1 MPSTPSNPSLT
12 NSNQLMD
19 LLQKEEIVECHDIT
33 ESTAKEFLE
42 LADRKNLK
50 LSYNPHTKK
59 IKIVMPTW
67 IHSGCL
73 NWVQDWVAE
82 LRRSEQWDWETIW
95 AAGKGELRVFAG
107 EYANRII
114 MPDCAVFISALDYPT
129 IAMEVAYA
137 ETYENLKKDARLL
150 LEGTEG
156 EISIAILV
164 KIVPLEPDESR
175 VQSAFVQLYEYD
187 SLRNKAIPRGGRKT
201 LFPVP
206 DNHASQKIEFS
217 WGDVLKTQLSEIQP
231 ASAKPPPLLLD
242 DLRKIINGCTDRHVR
257 LRTRRGYLGN

>member
-1 MPSTPSNPSLT
+1 
-12 NSNQLMD
+12 MD
-19 LLQKEEIVECHDIT
+19 LLQKEEIVECHNIP
-33 ESTAKEFLE
+33 EPRAEEFLE

-59 IKIVMPTW
+59 IKIVLPNW

-73 NWVQDWVAE
+73 NWVQDWVAD
-82 LRRSEQWDWETIW
+82 LRRSEQWGRGTIW
-95 AAGKGELRVFAG
+95 AAGEGELRVFAG

-129 IAMEVAYA
+129 ITMEVAYT
-137 ETYENLKKDARLL
+137 ETYENLKEDARLL
-150 LEGTEG
+150 LEGTAG

-164 KIVPLEPDESR
+164 KIVPLKPDESR
-175 VQSAFVQLYEYD
+175 VRSACVQLYEYD
-187 SLRNKAIPRGGRKT
+187 SLQNKAIPRGGRET

-206 DNHASQKIEFS
+206 QNHASQKIEFS
-217 WGDVLKTQLSEIQP
+217 WGGILKTQLSQMQP

-242 DLRKIINGCTDRHVR
+242 DLRETINAYTDTHVR
-257 LRTRRGYLGN
+257 LRTRCGNLGN